1 MQQQPDG
8 RQCSAQLSRR
18 RHLRYILLA
27 AGLIGALGLIVGLSV
42 GLRSSGGE
50 KNGGKGTSG
59 DANDAGAAATSPNQ
73 VELPLF

>member
-8 RQCSAQLSRR
+8 QGSAQLSRR

-27 AGLIGALGLIVGLSV
+27 AGLIVALGLIVGLSV

-50 KNGGKGTSG
+50 RSGGKGTSG

-73 VELPLF
+73 VGFPLV